1 MVELNQLRV
10 ARKSFSKSVFCSSK
24 IAVFFEV
31 IKSVAVNYVFHYFGA
46 RTKEGNGSVV
56 LDVVF
61 WAAFMYRH
69 YVCCFQWLG
78 SRPLERYFLKR
89 TSKQDEM
96 ILEHDVTT
104 RSGIPSGPLA
114 L

>member
-61 WAAFMYRH
+61 LGRF
-69 YVCCFQWLG
+69 YVSALRLLFSSGWEAVH
-78 SRPLERYFLKR
+78 SRDTF
-89 TSKQDEM
+89 
-96 ILEHDVTT
+96 
-104 RSGIPSGPLA
+104 
-114 L
+114 